1 MTNRMKCTVC
11 FFAVLAVAAYAPA
24 QQSNHHSEKPQASAT
39 QKSNSGA
46 SSPEAKEP
54 GLASVLSQM
63 DAASTRF
70 HSAEADLTSIQYQ
83 KVVNDTDTQKGRV
96 YFRRTSKELQM
107 AIDITDPDLKYV
119 LLTDSKVRLYQP
131 KIDQVTEYSLG
142 KNRSDIEGMFALGFG
157 GRGDDL
163 LKSFDVELAGSET
176 IDGVKTSKLQ
186 LTPKTDRVKNMFS
199 RIELWIDPTRG
210 ISLRQQ
216 FWEPSGDYRLAN
228 YSNIKMNHGIPDS
241 IFRLKTTNRT
251 KTVTP

>member
-1 MTNRMKCTVC
+1 MKCTVC
-11 FFAVLAVAAYAPA
+11 FFAVLATAVCAFPA
-24 QQSNHHSEKPQASAT
+24 QQQSNHHSEKPQAGAT
-39 QKSNSGA
+39 QKPTTGA

-70 HSAEADLTSIQYQ
+70 RSAEADLTSIQYQ
-83 KVVNDTDTQKGRV
+83 KVVNDTDTQKGKV

-131 KIDQVTEYSLG
+131 RIDQVTEYSLG

-163 LKSFDVELAGSET
+163 LKSFDVELVGAET

-199 RIELWIDPTRG
+199 HIELWIDPARG

-228 YSNIKMNHGIPDS
+228 YSNVKMNHRIPES
-241 IFRLKTTNRT
+241 VFKLKTTKRT